1 MTIPSFRTEHEAR
14 FVAERDKPLRT
25 ALASNLTAD
34 YARQY
39 GQKAADQAALCLEY
53 AKRGDHR
60 AMHLAMVKLSL
71 ALPANVFDAT
81 KRRAA

>member
-1 MTIPSFRTEHEAR
+1 MIPTFRTDSEAR

-25 ALASNLTAD
+25 ALAGNLTAD

-39 GQKAADQAALCLEY
+39 GAAAAAAMEACR
-53 AKRGDHR
+53 AAAVRGDHR

-71 ALPANVFDAT
+71 ALPANVFDTT
-81 KRRAA
+81 KRKAA